1 MDNTSISIKKILLN
15 ATLAANLDTLKVFLP
30 PIYQMFKDYTPVDA
44 GVVINDEGNIDLYNE
59 KQFIYDGNPAGFAK
73 EQVKEFIENPLYFNL
88 QLEEIAEGNFLYDH
102 MRVLK
107 AIQTKREKE
116 VTSTPIFNENRLDFV
131 CMIGIGLGYQIEE
144 LLVQKQVQNL
154 YLCEPSKDIFYAMLH
169 CIELRPIFE
178 HCINNGG
185 EVTINTGSD
194 YGHMVDGINHVL
206 RRIGRFY
213 LPRFYV
219 YKHYNSATTDNFI
232 EQLEKLGYR
241 LAFGF
246 GFMEDE
252 IIGVRHT
259 LANLKLGYKVCKKQ
273 SEFTNNEPSR
283 PVFIVANGPSL
294 DFSLK
299 FLKENQDNIIIV
311 SCGTTLRS
319 LLKHNIKPD
328 IHVEME
334 RPVELLPF
342 IEEVEQ
348 QQKDSSIKLKDI
360 QIIALNTVYPEVL
373 KKFKKPLIL
382 TKLNDAGA
390 EFIEFLDVDNIYTR
404 PAHSNPTCPN
414 TATAL
419 IVALGFKEIYFI
431 GTDFGYISNDYHHS
445 KDSIY
450 YAENFKGETKD
461 QVEARMGQDIQRK
474 GNFSEFVFSNN
485 IFDSSRHQI
494 EKLLSLNLDITAYN
508 CADGALIKHT
518 KPTRLEDIELIDNN
532 LSKEF
537 FLEKLLV
544 DAFDKKVFTEKKLDK
559 SIKNSHYILNVTLDQ
574 LMLIIDT
581 EVNSREELVDLFIR
595 QHNLLRH
602 LLSRNE
608 YKFNY
613 WLIQGTFQYLQ
624 TYIMNNCY
632 HYADLDQ
639 RNEFM
644 NYCLNEFKQHL
655 TSLKNKL
662 VNMYNYV

>member
-1 MDNTSISIKKILLN
+1 MLLN

-73 EQVKEFIENPLYFNL
+73 EQVKEFIESPLYFNL

-107 AIQTKREKE
+107 EIQTKREKE
-116 VTSTPIFNENRLDFV
+116 VTSAPIFNENRLDFV

-232 EQLEKLGYR
+232 EQLENIGYR
-241 LAFGF
+241 FAFGF

-273 SEFTNNEPSR
+273 SEFINHEPNR
-283 PVFIVANGPSL
+283 PVYIVANGPSL

-299 FLKENQDNIIIV
+299 FLKKNQDNIIIV
-311 SCGTTLRS
+311 SCGTALRV

-328 IHVEME
+328 LHVEME
-334 RPVELLPF
+334 RPIGILPF
-342 IEEVEQ
+342 IEEIELQ
-348 QQKDSSIKLKDI
+348 QESSDIKLKDI
-360 QIIALNTVYPEVL
+360 QIVALNTVYPEIL
-373 KKFKKPLIL
+373 KKFKNPLL
-382 TKLNDAGA
+382 LNKVNDAGG
-390 EFIEFLDVDNIYTR
+390 EFIAGLDKMGIYTR

-414 TATAL
+414 AAAAL
-419 IVALGFKEIYFI
+419 IISLGFKEIFFI
-431 GTDFGYISNDYHHS
+431 GTDFGYISTDYHHS

-450 YAENFKGETKD
+450 YNKKFSAQEKNKK
-461 QVEARMGQDIQRK
+461 RMNQLINRDIQRK
-474 GNFSEFVFSNN
+474 GNFSELVFSNS
-485 IFDSSRHQI
+485 ILDTSRIQI
-494 EKLLSLNLDITAYN
+494 ESLLSSHLDVNAYN
-508 CADGALIKHT
+508 CADGALIEYA
-518 KPTRLEDIELIDNN
+518 KPTRIEEIELIDNN
-532 LSKEF
+532 QPKEI
-537 FLEKLLV
+537 FLDNLLC
-544 DAFDKKVFTEKKLDK
+544 DAFDNEAFTGTKLDG
-559 SIKNSHYILNVTLDQ
+559 SIKNTLHVLKVTLDQ
-574 LMLIIDT
+574 LIIMIDT
-581 EVNSREELVDLFIR
+581 KVNSREELVDLFIA
-595 QHNLLRH
+595 QHSLLKQLR
-602 LLSRNE
+602 SRNE

-613 WLIQGTFQYLQ
+613 WMIQGTFQYLQ
-624 TYIMNNCY
+624 TYIMSNTY
-632 HYADLDQ
+632 MYDDLVK

-644 NYCLNEFKQHL
+644 NYSLTKFKQHL
-655 TSLKNKL
+655 SSLKKKL
-662 VNMYNYV
+662 ITTYK

>member
-1 MDNTSISIKKILLN
+1 MLLN
-15 ATLAANLDTLKVFLP
+15 TTLKANLDVLKIFTPV
-30 PIYQMFKDYTPVDA
+30 IYEMFKSYNPVGS
-44 GVVINDEGNIDLYNE
+44 GVVIDDEGNIDLYNE
-59 KQFIYDGNPAGFAK
+59 KKFIYGGNPADFAK
-73 EQVKEFIENPLYFNL
+73 EQVKEFIENPMYYNL
-88 QLEEIAEGNFLYDH
+88 KLEEIDERNMLYDH

-107 AIQTKREKE
+107 GIETKREKE
-116 VTSTPIFNENRLDFV
+116 VTTTPIFNENRLDFV

-185 EVTINTGSD
+185 EVIINTGND
-194 YGHMVDGINHVL
+194 YANMVDGINQVL

-213 LPRFYV
+213 LPRFYI

-232 EQLEKLGYR
+232 EQLKKIGHSF
-241 LAFGF
+241 AFGF

-252 IIGVRHT
+252 IIGFRHT

-299 FLKENQDNIIIV
+299 FLKENQNNIIIV
-311 SCGTTLRS
+311 SCGTTLRA

-360 QIIALNTVYPEVL
+360 QIIAFNTVYPEVL

-382 TKLNDAGA
+382 TKSNDAGA
-390 EFIEFLDVDNIYTR
+390 EFIEYLDVDNIYTR

-419 IVALGFKEIYFI
+419 IVALGFKKIYFI
-431 GTDFGYISNDYHHS
+431 GTDFGYISNKYHHS

-450 YAENFKGETKD
+450 YAENFEGQVKD
-461 QVEARMGQDIQRK
+461 EVEASMGQDIRHN
-474 GNFSEFVFSNN
+474 GNFREFVFSNS
-485 IFDSSRHQI
+485 IYDCSREQV
-494 EKLLSLNLDITAYN
+494 EKLLSINSDITAYN
-508 CADGALIKHT
+508 CADGALIKHA

-532 LSKEF
+532 LTKEL

-544 DAFDKKVFTEKKLDK
+544 DAFDKKVFTEKQLDK
-559 SIKNSHYILNVTLDQ
+559 SIKQTLHVLNVTLDQ
-574 LMLIIDT
+574 LILIIDT

-602 LLSRNE
+602 LSIRNE

-632 HYADLDQ
+632 MYQDLLA
-639 RNEFM
+639 RNDFM
-644 NYCLNEFKQHL
+644 NYCLKEFKKHL
-655 TSLKNKL
+655 IFLRQKIETTL
-662 VNMYNYV
+662 